1 MNRKISPCRKFITT
15 PIFKCNFTESAR
27 GEDPTSAFELEMS
40 KAAVT

>member
-1 MNRKISPCRKFITT
+1 MWIEKSHPAGNLS